1 MKGKGPPP
9 EEKGEQ
15 APLWIISFADMISLL
30 MAFFVMLLTMSHSAR
45 TGKICEEGSG
55 VFQKT
60 MEGFRTSISSYG
72 MPNWFGTERESADFG
87 AEKSHYNVG
96 GSGASSK
103 LDTTRIID
111 YREEKIRQMYQ
122 KLSEN
127 AKTMKSQIQGSRPEF
142 TVLPIAFSQGQA
154 VLNSDS
160 QQILNKFINDLSG
173 ASASIKTIYVVGL
186 APEESDETQQWVIST
201 MRAQAVSDY
210 IKTKVASRFAVY
222 SWGAGSGGAWVT
234 REGAISKDSQISI
247 AVLKEHE

>member
-45 TGKICEEGSG
+45 EGKICEEGTG

-72 MPNWFGTERESADFG
+72 MPDWFGTEQENMDFG
-87 AEKSHYNVG
+87 AEKSHYNVKG
-96 GSGASSK
+96 PEPTV
-103 LDTTRIID
+103 DTTRIID

-122 KLSEN
+122 KLTEN

-142 TVLPIAFSQGQA
+142 TVLPITFSEGQTA
-154 VLNSDS
+154 LNSTS
-160 QQILNKFINDLSG
+160 QQILNGFISNLSG

-186 APEESDETQQWVIST
+186 APEESDETKQWIIST

-210 IKTKVASRFAVY
+210 IKTKVLSRFSVY

-234 REGAISKDSQISI
+234 REGVISKDSQISI

>member
-55 VFQKT
+55 VFAKT

-72 MPNWFGTERESADFG
+72 MDNFFGAEDENRDFG
-87 AEKSHYNVG
+87 QEKSHYNVG
-96 GSGASSK
+96 AGQKSK

-142 TVLPIAFSQGQA
+142 TTLPITFGQGQSVINEA
-154 VLNSDS
+154 S
-160 QQILNKFINDLSG
+160 QQILNKFINDLAG

-186 APEESDETQQWVIST
+186 APDESGETKQWVIST
-201 MRAQAVSDY
+201 MRAQAVADY
-210 IKTKVASRFAVY
+210 IKSKVGSRFAIY
-222 SWGAGSGGAWVT
+222 SWGAGTGGAWVD
-234 REGAISKDSQISI
+234 REGVVSKDSQISI
-247 AVLKEHE
+247 AVLKAHE